1 MIQLADALDGVTAED
16 LEGFFVGWPHP
27 PSPERHLELLHAA
40 DLCVLAHEGQQV
52 VGFATAI
59 TDSSFA
65 AYIPLLEVLPAPQ
78 DAGLG
83 SAMIRRLLDR
93 LDGYYMVDLVCD
105 PDVAEFYDRLGGTR
119 SIGVGWRNHGA
130 LR

>member
-1 MIQLADALDGVTAED
+1 MIQLADALDDVTAED
-16 LEGFFVGWPHP
+16 LEGFFVGWPHR

-40 DLCVLAHEGQQV
+40 DLCVLAREGQQV

-59 TDSSFA
+59 TDGSFA
-65 AYIPLLEVLPAPQ
+65 AYIPLLEVLPAHQ

-119 SIGVGWRNHGA
+119 LIGVGWRNHGA